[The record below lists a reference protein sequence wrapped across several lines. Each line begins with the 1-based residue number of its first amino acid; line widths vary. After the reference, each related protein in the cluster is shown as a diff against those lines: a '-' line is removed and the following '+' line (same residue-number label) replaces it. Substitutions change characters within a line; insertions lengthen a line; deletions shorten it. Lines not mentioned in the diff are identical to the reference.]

1 MGRDDG
7 GVASERG
14 GVGVLDTVESEGPG
28 GGGPPGGMRPPHEA
42 LESASALRAWL
53 QGAEAAQAAAR
64 GRRSAETEAALRD
77 RLSELDAAL
86 KALGEVGES
95 LEAAKVLGR
104 GARGAGRK
112 LKEECEGIAGE
123 RDGAAALARELAKRL
138 RGHDDLTAAAAEVAQ
153 AESAPESARPEGTLT
168 CLRALGECEA
178 WADANSGHS
187 GAARYT
193 ARLRSLTSRA
203 LTVSRK
209 RCEYLMN
216 SADKAA
222 GSPSGGAAGGG
233 GSISEWQAV
242 LGAGGWRELCAGL
255 AELSSS
261 SSAAASEGGL
271 LPSGQGAVDVA
282 GVSSHHSASGS
293 MSALCSKSLGELEE
307 LYGQMRAQRIFPS
320 LQESMQKAVESL
332 SLSEAASKCFEL
344 AESALSR
351 EEAAALGLFPSKA
364 SAESAVSHAA
374 GPLGGVIFDC
384 LRPYYIMEGRVDS
397 LADLADAIGEILLL
411 YGKDSGAGG
420 EGVARGLGEVA
431 LAPFVASV
439 LADVRQRLVYR
450 TQAFVRDDIALF
462 KHTDDDLDYPGVLE
476 SENRG
481 TDDPGQDGRHMYL
494 PLSQTLFVLKRLYTA
509 VDRRTFG
516 GIAQEA
522 IKVCSDQLHI
532 AAGLIVKRSSVLD
545 GHLFLVRNLLVL
557 RESVAQ
563 YSEADFSVVENE
575 LDFTHM
581 RDHMGRIMRGEA
593 SVFQLGSSNA
603 VLMLATDGRPRVNR
617 MQSDA
622 RRELERNLKSA
633 CEAFI
638 LAVTK
643 ATVEPMLGFITKV
656 TAVAVSGSV
665 QPLKEHAFAALP
677 RVAEIVEKV
686 NEAIGDI
693 LPKASA
699 KLSLY
704 VSKPGL
710 KDVLFG
716 PIKSNIV
723 EAHAQ
728 LVALLEREYPDED
741 RSVVKLKDIT
751 ELRKLLDTYS

>member
-1 MGRDDG
+1 
-7 GVASERG
+7 
-14 GVGVLDTVESEGPG
+14 
-28 GGGPPGGMRPPHEA
+28 MRPPVSP
-42 LESASALRAWL
+42 LETASALRAWL

-64 GRRSAETEAALRD
+64 GRRSAETEAALRA
-77 RLSELDAAL
+77 RLAELDAAL
-86 KALGEVGES
+86 KALGAVGDS
-95 LEAAKVLGR
+95 LEAAKALGR

-112 LKEECEGIAGE
+112 LKEDCEGIAGE
-123 RDGAAALARELAKRL
+123 RDSAAALARELAKRL

-153 AESAPESARPEGTLT
+153 AESAPESAPPEGTLAG
-168 CLRALGECEA
+168 LRALGECEA
-178 WADANSGHS
+178 WAQDNPGHT

-193 ARLRSLTSRA
+193 ARLRSLAGRA
-203 LTVSRK
+203 LAVSRK
-209 RCEYLMN
+209 RCEHLLA
-216 SADKAA
+216 SAEKSA
-222 GSPSGGAAGGG
+222 GSQPPDSSPGAAAGGA
-233 GSISEWQAV
+233 SISQWQAV
-242 LGAGGWRELCAGL
+242 LGAGGWRELCTGLEELSNAPSAACSDGNLPSSGPGTAAGL
-255 AELSSS
+255 AGISRET
-261 SSAAASEGGL
+261 
-271 LPSGQGAVDVA
+271 
-282 GVSSHHSASGS
+282 SASVS
-293 MSALCSKSLGELEE
+293 LSALSRKCLEDLEE
-307 LYGQMRAQRIFPS
+307 LYGQTRAQRIFPG
-320 LQESMQKAVESL
+320 LQEAMQEAVESRC
-332 SLSEAASKCFEL
+332 LSEAATKCFEL

-364 SAESAVSHAA
+364 SAESAVRNAA
-374 GPLGGVIFDC
+374 GPVGGAIFDC

-397 LADLADAIGEILLL
+397 LADLADAIGEIQAL
-411 YGKDSGAGG
+411 YGRDSDARGSGA
-420 EGVARGLGEVA
+420 ARGLGEVA
-431 LAPFVASV
+431 LEPLVASV

-450 TQAFVRDDIALF
+450 AQAFVRDDIALF
-462 KHTDDDLDYPGVLE
+462 TPTDDEVAYPEVLE
-476 SENRG
+476 
-481 TDDPGQDGRHMYL
+481 DGAQAESGPLMYL

-545 GHLFLVRNLLVL
+545 GHLFLVRNLLTL
-557 RESVAQ
+557 RESLAQ

-622 RRELERNLKSA
+622 RRELERNLKAA

-677 RVAEIVEKV
+677 RVAAIVEKV
-686 NEAIGDI
+686 NEAVGDV

-699 KLSLY
+699 KLTLY
-704 VSKPGL
+704 VPKPGF
-710 KDVLFG
+710 KEVLFG

-728 LVALLEREYPDED
+728 LAALLEREYPDED
-741 RSVVKLKDIT
+741 RSVVQLKDIA
-751 ELRKLLDTYS
+751 ELRQLLDSLK

>member
-1 MGRDDG
+1 M
-7 GVASERG
+7 
-14 GVGVLDTVESEGPG
+14 
-28 GGGPPGGMRPPHEA
+28 
-42 LESASALRAWL
+42 
-53 QGAEAAQAAAR
+53 
-64 GRRSAETEAALRD
+64 
-77 RLSELDAAL
+77 
-86 KALGEVGES
+86 
-95 LEAAKVLGR
+95 
-104 GARGAGRK
+104 
-112 LKEECEGIAGE
+112 KEDCEGIAGE
-123 RDGAAALARELAKRL
+123 RDSAAALARELAKRL

-153 AESAPESARPEGTLT
+153 AESAPESARPEGTLAG
-168 CLRALGECEA
+168 LRALAGCEE
-178 WADANSGHS
+178 WAQSNSGHT

-193 ARLRSLTSRA
+193 ARLRSLAGRA
-203 LTVSRK
+203 LAVSRK
-209 RCEYLMN
+209 RCEHLLA
-216 SADKAA
+216 SAEKSS
-222 GSPSGGAAGGG
+222 GSPPDSSPGAGGA
-233 GSISEWQAV
+233 SISQWQAV

-255 AELSSS
+255 EELSGAP
-261 SSAAASEGGL
+261 SAAAPGGS
-271 LPSGQGAVDVA
+271 LPSSGPGGAA
-282 GVSSHHSASGS
+282 GLAGISRETSASAS
-293 MSALCSKSLGELEE
+293 LSALSRKCLGDLEE
-307 LYGQMRAQRIFPS
+307 LYGQTRAQRIFPG
-320 LQESMQKAVESL
+320 LQEAMQEAVESR
-332 SLSEAASKCFEL
+332 SLSEAAAKCFEL
-344 AESALSR
+344 AELALSR

-364 SAESAVSHAA
+364 SAESAVRNAA
-374 GPLGGVIFDC
+374 GPVGGVIFDC

-397 LADLADAIGEILLL
+397 LADLADAIGEIQAL
-411 YGKDSGAGG
+411 YGRDSDARGAGA
-420 EGVARGLGEVA
+420 ARGLGEIA
-431 LAPFVASV
+431 LEPFVASV

-462 KHTDDDLDYPGVLE
+462 TPTDAEVAYPGVLKDSAHAE
-476 SENRG
+476 GGPE
-481 TDDPGQDGRHMYL
+481 MYL

-509 VDRRTFG
+509 VDHCTFG

-545 GHLFLVRNLLVL
+545 GHLFLVRNLLTL
-557 RESVAQ
+557 RESLAQ

-622 RRELERNLKSA
+622 RRELERNLKAA

-656 TAVAVSGSV
+656 TAVAVSGSA
-665 QPLKEHAFAALP
+665 QPLKDHAFAALP
-677 RVAEIVEKV
+677 RVADIVEKV
-686 NEAIGDI
+686 NEAVGDI

-699 KLSLY
+699 KLTLY
-704 VSKPGL
+704 VAKPGF

-728 LVALLEREYPDED
+728 LAALLEREYPDED
-741 RSVVKLKDIT
+741 RSLVRLKDVA
-751 ELRKLLDTYS
+751 ELRQLLDSFS